1 MVRKRRTELPGGG
14 GESSEPQ
21 EVAGGESQRP
31 TERTVPPQQGP
42 GGGQHQGGRNWGPQS
57 QQGGRGGGGGR
68 GRGGMSQQQQ
78 FGGGPEFQGRGR
90 GGSSQ
95 QGGRGGYGGG
105 RGGGRGGPPSG
116 GQSRSSVPELHQAT
130 PATYQAGV
138 YPQVMPSEASS
149 SSHSPEPS
157 LVEISQQMQEVS
169 IQPELSPSQAIQAAP
184 PASSKSMRFPLRPGK
199 GSTGIKCIVKAN
211 HFFAELPDKDLHQYD
226 VTITPEIASRGV
238 NRAVMEQLV
247 KLYRESHL
255 GKRLPAY
262 DGRKSLYTAGPLPF
276 LSKEFKI
283 TLIDEDDGSGG
294 QRREREFRVVIK
306 FAARADLHHLGL
318 FLQGRQADAPQEA
331 LQVLDIV
338 LRELPTT
345 RYSPVGRSFYSP
357 DLGRRQPLGEGLES
371 WRGFYQS
378 IRPTQMGLSLNIDM
392 SSTAFIEPLPVIDFV
407 TQLLN
412 RDVSARPLSDSD
424 RVKIKKALRGV
435 KVEVTHRGNMRRKYR
450 ISGLTSQATRELT
463 FPVDERGTM
472 KSVVEYFY
480 ETYGFVIQ
488 HSQWPCL
495 QVGNQQRPN
504 YLPMEVC
511 KIVEGQ
517 RYSKR
522 LNERQITALLKVT
535 CQRPHERER
544 DIMQTVH
551 HNAYHNDPYAKE
563 FGIKISEK
571 LASVEARILP
581 APWLKYHDTGR
592 EKDCLPQVGQWN
604 MMNKKMVNG
613 GTVNNWICV
622 NFSRNVQ
629 DSVARGFCYELA
641 QMCYISGMAF
651 NPEPVLPPVS
661 ARPEQVEKV
670 LKTRYHDAMTKLQ
683 GKELDLLIVVLP
695 DNNGSLYGDLK
706 RICETDLG
714 LVSQCCLT
722 KHVFRMSKQY
732 LANVAL
738 KINVKVGGRNTVLVD
753 AISRRIPLVSDRPTI
768 IFGADV
774 THPHPGEDSSPSIAA
789 VVASQDWPEVTKYA
803 GLVCAQAH
811 RQELIQD
818 LFKEWQDPVRGK
830 VTGGMI
836 KELLVSFRRA
846 TGQKPQRIIFY
857 RDGVSE
863 GQFYQ
868 VLLYELDAIRKACA
882 SLEPNYQP
890 PVTFVVVQK
899 RHHTRLFANNH
910 HDRNAVDRSGNILP
924 GTVVD
929 SKICHPTEFD
939 FYLCSHAGIQ
949 GTSRPAHYHVLWD
962 ENKFTADGLQSLTN
976 NLCYTYARCTRSVS
990 IVPPAYYAHL
1000 AAFRARFYMEPE
1012 TSDSGSMTSGPA
1024 AARGGMGG
1032 GGGGRST
1039 RGLAGSAAVRPLPAL
1054 KENVKRVMFY
1064 C

>member
-1 MVRKRRTELPGGG
+1 MVRKRRTDLPGAGEGSESQETGG
-14 GESSEPQ
+14 GR
-21 EVAGGESQRP
+21 GGVQRP
-31 TERTVPPQQGP
+31 PAQQQPQPQQPLQQGGNQ
-42 GGGQHQGGRNWGPQS
+42 GGGRTWGGPQRGGY
-57 QQGGRGGGGGR
+57 GGRGGGGGR
-68 GRGGMSQQQQ
+68 TSPQQYYGGPPEYQQGRGGQQYQRGGPSRRGAYVGGREASS
-78 FGGGPEFQGRGR
+78 GGGPSR
-90 GGSSQ
+90 
-95 QGGRGGYGGG
+95 
-105 RGGGRGGPPSG
+105 PPA
-116 GQSRSSVPELHQAT
+116 PELHQAT
-130 PATYQAGV
+130 ESPYQSVTTQPKPYERPETLGG
-138 YPQVMPSEASS
+138 ASS
-149 SSHSPEPS
+149 SSQAPEPTQMEVS
-157 LVEISQQMQEVS
+157 EQIQQLSIQEVA
-169 IQPELSPSQAIQAAP
+169 PSQEMQ
-184 PASSKSMRFPLRPGK
+184 PASSKSVRFPLRPGK
-199 GSTGIKCIVKAN
+199 GSYGTRCVVKAN

-226 VTITPEIASRGV
+226 VSITPEVTSRGV

-276 LSKEFKI
+276 VSKEFRI
-283 TLIDEDDGSGG
+283 TLIDEEDGPGTA
-294 QRREREFRVVIK
+294 RREREFKVVIK
-306 FAARADLHHLGL
+306 FAARADLHHLGM

-338 LRELPTT
+338 LRELPTS
-345 RYSPVGRSFYSP
+345 RYCPVGRSFYSP

-412 RDVSARPLSDSD
+412 RDVSARPLSDAD

-472 KSVVEYFY
+472 KSVVEYFQ

-488 HSQWPCL
+488 HTQWPCL
-495 QVGNQQRPN
+495 QVGNTQRPN

-535 CQRPHERER
+535 CQRPQEREY
-544 DIMQTVH
+544 DILQTVH
-551 HNAYHNDPYAKE
+551 HNAYADDPYAKE
-563 FGIKISEK
+563 FGIKISAK
-571 LASVEARILP
+571 LAQVEARVLP
-581 APWLKYHDTGR
+581 APWLKYHDSGR

-604 MMNKKMVNG
+604 MMNKRMVNG
-613 GTVNNWICV
+613 GTVNNWICI
-622 NFSRNVQ
+622 NFARNVQ
-629 DSVARGFCYELA
+629 DSVARSFCHELA
-641 QMCYISGMAF
+641 QMCSTSGMAF
-651 NPEPVLPPVS
+651 NPEPVLPVLS
-661 ARPEQVEKV
+661 GRADQVERV
-670 LKTRYHDAMTKLQ
+670 LKARFHDVMTKLQ
-683 GKELDLLIVVLP
+683 PQKKELDLLIVVLP

-714 LVSQCCLT
+714 IVSQCCLQ
-722 KHVFRMSKQY
+722 KHVYRMSKQY

-753 AISRRIPLVSDRPTI
+753 ALSRRIPLVSDRPTI

-818 LFKEWQDPVRGK
+818 LYKTWQDPVKG
-830 VTGGMI
+830 TMHGGMI
-836 KELLVSFRRA
+836 KELLISFRRA

-890 PVTFVVVQK
+890 TVTFVVVQK

-910 HDRNAVDRSGNILP
+910 HDRHAVDRSGNILP

-939 FYLCSHAGIQ
+939 FYLCSHAGY
-949 GTSRPAHYHVLWD
+949 R
-962 ENKFTADGLQSLTN
+962 
-976 NLCYTYARCTRSVS
+976 YARCTRSVS

-1012 TSDSGSMTSGPA
+1012 TSDSGSMTSSAVTG
-1024 AARGGMGG
+1024 RGVGG
-1032 GGGGRST
+1032 IRST
-1039 RGLAGSAAVRPLPAL
+1039 RVPGANAAVRPLPQL
-1054 KENVKRVMFY
+1054 RDNVKRLFWLCLAWLPVKLATCDINKLVFTTAFHNGKTAG
-1064 C
+1064 